1 MSETDKGIIVKD
13 CCELAGC
20 GIPEPGEL
28 AFDYV
33 LKAYQAG
40 FDSVYEENINLR
52 QSIENLIPYNSYKTA
67 TIWTQLQL
75 YNKYRANDEIVP
87 YTTDRQS
94 GEINTT
100 QDFIELFQIM
110 LFDVTDVFFFL
121 GTGRKRR

>member
-1 MSETDKGIIVKD
+1 MSETDEGIIVKD

-20 GIPEPGEL
+20 GVPEPGEL

-40 FDSVYEENINLR
+40 FDSVYEENVNLR
-52 QSIENLIPYNSYKTA
+52 ESIQNLIPYNSYKTA

-75 YNKYRANDEIVP
+75 YNKTFYGFKG
-87 YTTDRQS
+87 Y
-94 GEINTT
+94 GNTEEPF
-100 QDFIELFQIM
+100 DFINIFQIM